1 MKRKLN
7 LYFDMDGVA
16 IRYDRSGYV
25 EPNPPFMQKGTHY
38 FRHLPPDE
46 KMIKVIRILLTD
58 YKDSVNVF
66 MLTSVCNIG
75 SICLEQITDKI
86 ESVNEHIPEL
96 DTDTQFLAAVSSDKP
111 DIAEFIKMFQQ
122 NGVLLN
128 GAKLGMDDILIDDW
142 NKNLESWRAAGGRA
156 VKYCNGINSPESFN
170 GLILDENMSAED
182 IVKMLTVHLNY
193 LKQ

>member
-75 SICLEQITDKI
+75 SICLEHMKW
-86 ESVNEHIPEL
+86 
-96 DTDTQFLAAVSSDKP
+96 
-111 DIAEFIKMFQQ
+111 Q
-122 NGVLLN
+122 NP
-128 GAKLGMDDILIDDW
+128 
-142 NKNLESWRAAGGRA
+142 KNDMQL
-156 VKYCNGINSPESFN
+156 
-170 GLILDENMSAED
+170 
-182 IVKMLTVHLNY
+182 
-193 LKQ
+193 